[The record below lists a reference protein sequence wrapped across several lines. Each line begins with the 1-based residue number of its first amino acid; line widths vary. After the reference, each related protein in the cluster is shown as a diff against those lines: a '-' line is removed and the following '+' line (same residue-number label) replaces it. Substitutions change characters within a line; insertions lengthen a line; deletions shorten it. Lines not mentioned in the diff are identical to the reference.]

1 MKITWKTV
9 PDAFAYQLLKRKKGS
24 SARLFTGVPTRE
36 YFDGD
41 LTFSGFTHVEFIVG
55 DNRYIDKGQGLGRGA
70 GQGID
75 SFDYEYVVRA
85 ISLNPNQ
92 QVGFSNMSGI
102 ASTGL
107 NTVDVSEQV
116 DYKVG
121 NVNYNNG
128 IFAFDIALIN
138 TGDERIY
145 GPVDFDI
152 THISN
157 GSITVLNADNGGT
170 GKNGDIARFRF
181 DQSLDVDR
189 TSALRYLKFDNPNGN
204 SLRSKRGSAA
214 TKLALRQPV
223 EEKRLPLI
231 RLSQKNS
238 LWFTIIL
245 RSTRVLS

>member
-1 MKITWKTV
+1 MIERVFAARELGANAKAPIGGRQTISTAVSEFTANQAKPAAPETVDAHIISDDAIEITWETV
-9 PDAFAYQLLKRKKGS
+9 PEAFAYQVLKRKKGS

-36 YFDGD
+36 YFEGD
-41 LTFSGFTHVEFIVG
+41 LTFSGFTHVEFVVG
-55 DNRYIDKGQGLGRGA
+55 DSYYIDKGQGLGRGA

-85 ISLNPNQ
+85 ISLNTSQ

-107 NTVDVSEQV
+107 NSVDVSNQV

-152 THISN
+152 PILVTA
-157 GSITVLNADNGGT
+157 VL
-170 GKNGDIARFRF
+170 
-181 DQSLDVDR
+181 
-189 TSALRYLKFDNPNGN
+189 PC
-204 SLRSKRGSAA
+204 
-214 TKLALRQPV
+214 
-223 EEKRLPLI
+223 
-231 RLSQKNS
+231 
-238 LWFTIIL
+238 
-245 RSTRVLS
+245 